1 MTPCKLNKRAMST
14 SVNPTVRALAETI
27 LWSSCDESGTPL
39 DKNYSAENINSECL
53 DRLYLEYTK
62 FIDAVELKITEIA
75 GDKWDSIDDFYEVMQ
90 PTENQT
96 EHDFILTRNG
106 HGAGFWD
113 GDWMECVS
121 GILTD
126 AAKQFPEIE
135 AVPGDDGKVYLY

>member
-1 MTPCKLNKRAMST
+1 MLT

-27 LWSSCDESGTPL
+27 LWSSSDENGIPL
-39 DKNYSAENINSECL
+39 DRNYTVENINQECL
-53 DRLYLEYTK
+53 DRLYSEYNQ
-62 FIDAVELKITEIA
+62 FIDKAESEITEAVGSI
-75 GDKWDSIDDFYEVMQ
+75 WNSIDDFYDTMQ

-126 AAKQFPEIE
+126 AAKQFPEIT
-135 AVPGDDGKVYLY
+135 AIPGDDGKVYLY

>member
-1 MTPCKLNKRAMST
+1 MLT

-27 LWSSCDESGTPL
+27 LWSSCDENGIPL
-39 DKNYSAENINSECL
+39 DKNYTVENINQECI
-53 DRLYLEYTK
+53 DRLYSEYNQ
-62 FIDAVELKITEIA
+62 FIDKAESEITEAVGSI
-75 GDKWDSIDDFYEVMQ
+75 WNSIDDFYDTMQ

-126 AAKQFPEIE
+126 AAKQFPEIT
-135 AVPGDDGKVYLY
+135 AIPGDDGKVYLY

>member
-1 MTPCKLNKRAMST
+1 MLT

-27 LWSSCDESGTPL
+27 LWSSSDENGIPL
-39 DKNYSAENINSECL
+39 DKNYLPENINHDCL
-53 DRLYLEYTK
+53 NQLYREYAM
-62 FIDAVELKITEIA
+62 FLDSVETKITEA
-75 GDKWDSIDDFYEVMQ
+75 VGDKWDSIDDFYEIMQ

-126 AAKQFPEIE
+126 AAKQFPEIT
-135 AVPGDDGKVYLY
+135 AIPGDDGKVYLY